1 MNEKAAINKVGNL
14 ISSFNLPVALRL
26 RLYNNA
32 TLLLKDSNLNLNL
45 C

>member
-14 ISSFNLPVALRL
+14 ISSFNLPVALP
-26 RLYNNA
+26 LYNNA

>member
-14 ISSFNLPVALRL
+14 ISSFNLPVALL
-26 RLYNNA
+26 LYNNA
-32 TLLLKDSNLNLNL
+32 TLLLIDSNLNLNL